1 MPNNFK
7 LKSLIVAMG
16 LALSSVPVYAA
27 EEADG
32 AEDDDA
38 DVIIITGTRRTEKS
52 VGESMVPI
60 DVVTGAELE
69 NMGTADLSDML
80 RTSVPSYNVARTAIS
95 DAATIVRPATLRGL
109 PPDNTLIMVNG
120 KRRHRSGVIAES
132 GGSLVEGSQGADIS
146 AIPALA
152 LERMEILRDGA
163 ASQYGSD
170 AVAGVMNF
178 ILKDDSEGMTL
189 EARMGEYSE
198 GDGALVQLMGNIG
211 LPLGDNGFMNI
222 TGTWMESDPT
232 SRSIKRDDTEALRAA
247 YTGGDDLGIPE
258 IAQIWGA
265 PEYKDNWNIFFN
277 SGIELTENQEIYA
290 FGNYG
295 ERTTIGGFY
304 YRNPND
310 RDGVFSHEQ
319 NDIAYRA
326 VVDTNIQAGQ
336 TGITSNCPAL
346 ATPDL
351 SDPVSVQNDIDALA
365 ALPAN
370 CWALNQ
376 ILPAGYTPSFGGSL
390 EDTSIVAGVRGE
402 FESGMSYDFSGSY
415 GRNKASFFIDKTWN
429 PSNGP
434 DGIVNGE
441 LQRKFELGS
450 YVQSETNFNADFSFP
465 VKVEAFAS
473 DLNIAFGGEYRDEV
487 FQTIIGEETSWNAGR
502 FAFNSGNGSNFY
514 GVDDGEGGLTP
525 YLDAND
531 NQVPLANLS
540 IGAHGFAGFS
550 PPQAGLWGRS
560 NIAIYTDMEADVT
573 DNLTAGF
580 ALRYEDFE
588 SFGDTTNYKLA
599 VRYVFTEDLSARA
612 SFSTGF
618 RAPTPGQDNVTKVS
632 TRTIDGEL
640 QQSGQIPASNA
651 IAQALGAE
659 VLEPE
664 SAENISIGGVWNV
677 TEDLTITADW
687 FQITMEDRIGLTGL
701 QDITALNASDAQFN
715 DINCPDAKTA
725 GSSLGACLQELGVPG
740 AADLA
745 QVQFYTNDFATTTTG
760 FDIVASWDVD
770 FGEMGDGNFA
780 AAWNHTETEV
790 DNAGNEVSRNKVV
803 DLENYNPHDRATF
816 TYNHFV
822 GDWRLLAR
830 VSYYGDWVE
839 AGFSDDPT
847 ARGANGTNYTIGCVN
862 DDASGVNEDN
872 CYSGTSILDLEAAYT
887 FSDNYSITVGAS
899 NALNEDAPLDIDNHD
914 NTYSGSGNIFT
925 GTSPWGFDG
934 AFYYVRLRATF

>member
-1 MPNNFK
+1 MGGQVLLNKNNILLIITIFQTGKIMPNNIK
-7 LKSLIVAMG
+7 LKSLVVAMG
-16 LALSSVPVYAA
+16 LALASVPVYAA

-32 AEDDDA
+32 AEDEG

-69 NMGTADLSDML
+69 NMGTSDLNDML
-80 RTSVPSYNVARTAIS
+80 RTSVPSYNIARTSIS

-163 ASQYGSD
+163 AAQYGSD

-178 ILKDDSEGMTL
+178 ILKDDAEGMTF
-189 EARMGEYSE
+189 EARTGEYSE

-211 LPLGDNGFMNI
+211 LPLGDDGFLNI
-222 TGTWMESDPT
+222 TGSWMESDPT
-232 SRSIKRDDTEALRAA
+232 SRSQVRDDTEALRAS
-247 YTGGDDLGIPE
+247 GNLDVPE
-258 IAQIWGA
+258 IAQVWGS
-265 PEYKDNWNIFFN
+265 PEYKDNFNVFFN
-277 SGIELTENQEIYA
+277 SGIVLSDSQEIYA

-304 YRNPND
+304 FRNPNA
-310 RDGVFSHEQ
+310 RGGVFTNGST
-319 NDIAYRA
+319 RA
-326 VVDTNIQAGQ
+326 VVDTNLQAGQ

-346 ATPDL
+346 TTPDL
-351 SDPVSVQNDIDALA
+351 SDPASVAADAAAMA

-370 CWALNQ
+370 CWVLNQ
-376 ILPAGYTPSFGGSL
+376 LQPGGYTPSFGGSL
-390 EDTSIVAGVRGE
+390 EDSSIIAGVKGE
-402 FESGMSYDFSGSY
+402 FDNGMSYDFSAGY
-415 GRNKASFFIDKTWN
+415 GRNKASFFIDSTWN

-434 DGIVNGE
+434 DGIVNGA
-441 LQRKFELGS
+441 LQRKFALGS
-450 YVQSETNFNADFSFP
+450 YVQSESNLNADFSFP
-465 VKVEAFAS
+465 VKVEGFAS
-473 DLNIAFGGEYRDEV
+473 DLNVSFGGEYRDEV
-487 FQTIIGEETSWNAGR
+487 FQTIIGEEASWNAGR
-502 FAFNSGNGSNFY
+502 FAFQSGNGTNFY
-514 GVDDGEGGLTP
+514 NDGTTVLT
-525 YLDAND
+525 D
-531 NQVPLANLS
+531 LS

-560 NIAIYTDMEADVT
+560 NIAVYTDLEADIT
-573 DNLTAGF
+573 DNLTAGL
-580 ALRYEDFE
+580 AIRYEDFE

-599 VRYVFTEDLSARA
+599 VRYVFTEALSARA

-659 VLEPE
+659 VLVPE

-677 TEDLTITADW
+677 SEDLTITADW

-701 QDITALNASDAQFN
+701 TDITALSASDAQFAG
-715 DINCPDAKTA
+715 IACPNAKA
-725 GSSLGACLQELGVPG
+725 GGSSLGVCLQEIGVPG

-760 FDIVASWDVD
+760 YDIVATWDVD

-790 DNAGNEVSRNKVV
+790 DNAGSEVSRNKVV

-830 VSYYGDWVE
+830 VSYYADWVI
-839 AGFSDDPT
+839 GGWSGDPS
-847 ARGANGTNYTIGCVN
+847 GGGTNYTIDCQNTNTPDVN
-862 DDASGVNEDN
+862 RDN
-872 CYSGTSILDLEAAYT
+872 CYSGATLLDLEAAYT
-887 FSDNYSITVGAS
+887 FNDNYTITVGAS

-914 NTYSGSGNIFT
+914 NTYSGSGTVYT
-925 GTSPWGFDG
+925 GTSPWGIDG
-934 AFYYVRLRATF
+934 AFYYVRVRASF